1 MQAVKPVGGEA
12 YFTIRSAPGTA
23 GALIEKLKQDLAG
36 GDAERAKLFEGA
48 DIQSMGSAVGGKML
62 TNSIWALVAGLVGI
76 FIYLTFR
83 FESPF
88 AVGAIFAVLHD
99 VIIAV
104 GACALVGKEVGLI
117 LVGAF
122 LTIAGYSINDTIV
135 IFDRVREELRTR
147 KGDLSEVLNYAIS
160 ATLSRTVITSG
171 VTALAVIAML
181 LFGGKSLA
189 DFSFA
194 MLIGMISGT
203 YSTIFI
209 ASPVVLWW
217 AERRQINLRKQ
228 ILDADARDLEALS
241 GMEREAPEK
250 PSKAPKSLEA

>member
-1 MQAVKPVGGEA
+1 
-12 YFTIRSAPGTA
+12 
-23 GALIEKLKQDLAG
+23 
-36 GDAERAKLFEGA
+36 
-48 DIQSMGSAVGGKML
+48 
-62 TNSIWALVAGLVGI
+62 
-76 FIYLTFR
+76 
-83 FESPF
+83 
-88 AVGAIFAVLHD
+88 
-99 VIIAV
+99 
-104 GACALVGKEVGLI
+104 VGKEVGLI

-122 LTIAGYSINDTIV
+122 LTIAGYSVNDTIV

-160 ATLSRTVITSG
+160 ATLSRTIITSG

-209 ASPVVLWW
+209 AAPVVLWW
-217 AERRQINLRKQ
+217 AEKRKLNLRKQ
-228 ILDADARDLEALS
+228 ILDADAQRLEALS
-241 GMEREAPEK
+241 GIEREAPEK
-250 PSKAPKSLEA
+250 PVKPAKI